1 MSLRTRL
8 RPIGLMLTLAIPGV
22 AHGVTH
28 SFGLELRPPGAPSD
42 LRPSVFEQG
51 QAAAEPEAPPQQQD
65 ASADPAPDQEVAGT
79 VLVASADASSTE
91 KTDASSEDKKPSDA
105 KKSSKSGQAGS
116 LDFDLLGTAA
126 PQTQVDGG
134 RLRLRRT
141 MLTIHQGLGLALVGL
156 QLATTVVGQL
166 NYSDKF
172 GGANTG
178 KYQQPHAVLAFG
190 DLSLFVGTGLLA
202 ILAPKPVQQQSEGFD
217 RISLHKVAMFTA
229 ATGMATE
236 AVLGM
241 VTASREG
248 YLNQKSIGTAHLVIG
263 YVTLAAI
270 ITGVSAI
277 VF

>member
-1 MSLRTRL
+1 
-8 RPIGLMLTLAIPGV
+8 
-22 AHGVTH
+22 
-28 SFGLELRPPGAPSD
+28 
-42 LRPSVFEQG
+42 VFEQD

-65 ASADPAPDQEVAGT
+65 APADLAPDQEVAGA
-79 VLVASADASSTE
+79 VLVASA
-91 KTDASSEDKKPSDA
+91 DASSEDKKPSDA

-126 PQTQVDGG
+126 PQAQVDGG

-141 MLTIHQGLGLALVGL
+141 MLTVHQGMGLALVGL

-178 KYQQPHAVLAFG
+178 KYEQPHAVLAFA
-190 DLSLFVGTGLLA
+190 DLGLFLGTGLVA
-202 ILAPKPVQQQSEGFD
+202 MLAPKPVQQQEGFD

-229 ATGMATE
+229 ATGMASE

-248 YLNQKSIGTAHLVIG
+248 YFNQKSIGTAHLVIG